1 MNSTYEIARLRG
13 PQALARVKAAQP
25 PPPEKDGLSAQ
36 EIRAELQ
43 KFSERL
49 HEYSLTEEGQQ
60 ACQAEWNEYWNGL
73 GIKRS
78 CFAKRE
84 ATLQGLWEG
93 IGA

>member
-1 MNSTYEIARLRG
+1 MNSAYEIARLRG
-13 PQALARVKAAQP
+13 PQALARVAAAQP
-25 PPPEKDGLSAQ
+25 PLPEADGLSAQ

-49 HEYSLTEEGQQ
+49 HEYSLTDEGQS

-78 CFAKRE
+78 QFAKQQ
-84 ATLQGLWEG
+84 APVGLWEG
-93 IGA
+93 IAL